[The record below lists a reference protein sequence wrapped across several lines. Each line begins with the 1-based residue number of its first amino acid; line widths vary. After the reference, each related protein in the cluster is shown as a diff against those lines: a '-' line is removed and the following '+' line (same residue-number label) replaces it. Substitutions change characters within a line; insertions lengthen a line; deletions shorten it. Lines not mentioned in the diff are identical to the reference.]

1 MPPPRPQ
8 PNRMSNTEAVLGSP
22 VRNLVTILVFV
33 TAVVVFATIAYM
45 QAGWPFADAI
55 YMVLLTVYTVGYGE
69 VRPIDTPYLHAVTMG
84 TMVLGCTGMI
94 LLTSAIVQI
103 FTVLQLR
110 QLLSPNRM
118 RTKVDKLSDH
128 VIVCGYGRI
137 GVLLAHDLAIANMP
151 LVVIERSPGRIA
163 DAEAAGH
170 LCLAGD
176 ATDEGWLHAAG
187 IARARVLATV
197 LPDDAANVFITL
209 SARSLA
215 PDIQIIARGEQP
227 STESKLRHAGANR
240 VVLPTHIGAERIARL
255 VLYPEGERE
264 DNGPQQHRIEQM
276 LADHGL
282 AFERVTIV
290 ERSAAAGCTIQ
301 EAERRG
307 HGGFF
312 IAKLERDGEGAISK
326 PDPGERIH
334 AGDRLFVVAR
344 DPAAAARALVAPTGE
359 IRIGRSRF

>member
-1 MPPPRPQ
+1 MPPPRFSPSR
-8 PNRMSNTEAVLGSP
+8 PSTTEAVLGSP
-22 VRNLVTILVFV
+22 VRNLVSILAFV
-33 TAVVVFATIAYM
+33 GFVIVAATIAYM
-45 QAGWPFADAI
+45 KAGWPFADAI

-103 FTVLQLR
+103 FTLLQLR

-118 RTKVDKLSDH
+118 QSKVDKLTDH

-137 GVLLAHDLAIANMP
+137 GVLLARDLAAADMP
-151 LVVIERSPGRIA
+151 LVVIERGPGRIA
-163 DAEAAGH
+163 EAEAAGH

-176 ATDEGWLHAAG
+176 ATDETWLYAAG
-187 IARARVLATV
+187 IGRARVLATV

-255 VLYPEGERE
+255 VLYPEGETE
-264 DNGPQQHRIEQM
+264 DNGAQQRQIEQM

-282 AFERVTIV
+282 AFERVTIAA
-290 ERSAAAGCTIQ
+290 RSAAAGCTIR

-326 PDPGERIH
+326 PEPEERIH
-334 AGDRLFVVAR
+334 SGDRLLVVAR